1 MTTIL
6 ELFRILVC
14 YQEISVLFNT
24 LINRPD
30 PSTIYADPLRATTI

>member
-1 MTTIL
+1 M

-14 YQEISVLFNT
+14 YHEISVLFNT

-30 PSTIYADPLRATTI
+30 SSTIYADPLWATTI